1 MGGLNERAF
10 DDINGF
16 RLIDVI
22 EAEMKLEQEEKGIYT
37 NRLARE
43 ALNAMSELAA
53 DRRYTDMG
61 NVSPIGIDS
70 IATYIELYN
79 PPVDKKAL
87 SKVIRVAD
95 NLDIKLKLE
104 LRNKPK

>member
-1 MGGLNERAF
+1 MGGLNERAL
-10 DDINGF
+10 DEINGV
-16 RLIDVI
+16 RLIDII
-22 EAEMKLEQEEKGIYT
+22 ESEMKLEQEEKGIYT

-61 NVSPIGIDS
+61 NVAPIGIDS

-79 PPVDKKAL
+79 PPVNKKAL

-95 NLDIKLKLE
+95 NLDIKLKME